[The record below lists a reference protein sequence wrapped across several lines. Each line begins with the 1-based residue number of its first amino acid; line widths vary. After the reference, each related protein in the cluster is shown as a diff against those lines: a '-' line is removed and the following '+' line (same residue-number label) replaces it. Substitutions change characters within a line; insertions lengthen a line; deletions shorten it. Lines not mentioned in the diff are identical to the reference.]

1 MPVQCSRVSS
11 PEMMLGYKL
20 AAAGATA
27 AAVGGVVT
35 VRKALAN
42 RKDPAVESFRASLG
56 SMEQLSALS
65 EMKLETGEKVGRVAG
80 VWKEYIKSD
89 GRKWYY
95 NTETSIMQWKVPDEY
110 KVLDEVAAAAAAAN
124 EARGT

>member
-1 MPVQCSRVSS
+1 MW
-11 PEMMLGYKL
+11 K
-20 AAAGATA
+20 
-27 AAVGGVVT
+27 VVT